1 MKAQDTIEIEIERL
15 RELELCEVMMEEC
28 LRIDVDMQKLKN
40 ENEELK
46 QQLEDSKSWWKW

>member
-1 MKAQDTIEIEIERL
+1 MKAQETIEIEIERL

>member
-1 MKAQDTIEIEIERL
+1 MKAQETIEIEIERL

-40 ENEELK
+40 ENKELK